1 MATPAVTVD
10 VREMLCAQ
18 ALAVVA
24 RQIGQL
30 RPDDVAAVYYAADDV
45 KHDLIAWANDRG
57 YQIALV
63 APGTLHV
70 QRGYR

>member
-24 RQIGQL
+24 QQIGRL
-30 RPDDVAAVYYAADDV
+30 RPEDVAAVYYAADDV
-45 KHDLIAWANDRG
+45 QHDLLAWANDRG
-57 YQIALV
+57 YQVALI
-63 APGTLHV
+63 APGTLHI
-70 QRGYR
+70 QLGRR